1 MNSGKCG
8 CAFVAEGE
16 LNLSLEHDACGE
28 MPLGSHSQQDLSWKA
43 STKLG
48 HRGGVSLSEGL
59 SPVSLVPVALH
70 QAPSP
75 FRRRCDECW
84 QFPALRTE
92 FHGLVPAPCVQSMV
106 FSSLA
111 WLHRTSQLL
120 NPCVAFFWV

>member
-1 MNSGKCG
+1 MMHVKKCFIPLG
-8 CAFVAEGE
+8 SPGVFQSVEV
-16 LNLSLEHDACGE
+16 HPDPT
-28 MPLGSHSQQDLSWKA
+28 PLGSHSQQDLSWEA
-43 STKLG
+43 STELA
-48 HRGGVSLSEGL
+48 HRGGISLSEGL
-59 SPVSLVPVALH
+59 SPVSPVPVALH

-75 FRRRCDECW
+75 CRRRCDKCW

-120 NPCVAFFWV
+120 NLCVASFWV

>member
-1 MNSGKCG
+1 MMHVEKCFIPLG
-8 CAFVAEGE
+8 SRGIFQSVGV
-16 LNLSLEHDACGE
+16 HPDPT
-28 MPLGSHSQQDLSWKA
+28 PLGSHSQQDLSWKA

-48 HRGGVSLSEGL
+48 YRGGVSLSEGL